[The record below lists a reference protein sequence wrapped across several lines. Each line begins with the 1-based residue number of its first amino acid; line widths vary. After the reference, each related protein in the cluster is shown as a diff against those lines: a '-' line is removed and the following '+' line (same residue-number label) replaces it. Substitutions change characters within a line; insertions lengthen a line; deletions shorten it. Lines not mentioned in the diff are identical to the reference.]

1 MRYGFVGLGIMG
13 TAMASKL
20 VRAGYEL
27 TVWNRHEDR
36 CEPLVALGAA
46 RAATV
51 KEVVAA
57 SDVTFAMLSTPAAAE
72 AVCLGP
78 DGVLEGLAPGKGYVD
93 MSTIDPYTSRDLA
106 HAVREEGGRFL
117 EAPVSGS
124 RQPAEEG
131 SLVFMTAGD
140 EDLYRETA
148 PLLDVMGKKRLF
160 LGEVGQAARMK
171 LVVNMIMGGMMAA
184 FSEGLSL
191 AVKSKLD
198 AEKLLEVLDS
208 SAMANPM
215 FRGKGPLMLARDFA
229 TAFPLKHMEKDL
241 RLAVELGAECTQYM
255 PVTEEARELFARA
268 LEAGLGDEDFSAVCR
283 TVCD

>member
-124 RQPAEEG
+124 RQPAEDG
-131 SLVFMTAGD
+131 TLVFMTAGD

-208 SAMANPM
+208 GAMANPM